1 MEKGESTS
9 EGDWRYFQQG
19 PELMVVDLGF
29 SFETFSV
36 QQLKVSEQSFQF
48 PSQLMLG
55 KQAEYCFEYMVKHSE
70 QYEVLAANIQIQG
83 EEQTLGELDYLL
95 FDTKTD
101 KNLHVELA
109 CKFYLYDESLGDA
122 PVEKWIGPN
131 RKDRLVEKLQKLKN
145 HQFPLLYSEA
155 TESLLESLQ
164 LQPSTIE
171 QQLCLKSFL
180 FLPKGMEK
188 SDLPEAFSDC
198 IIGRHIKIDDFTPK
212 NYLGAFYLPQKK
224 EWLLSPDSH
233 TTWISFEEVKRQL
246 DEKRSQKR
254 SALVYHK
261 TNKGIELFFVRWW

>member
-1 MEKGESTS
+1 MGKKGSTS
-9 EGDWRYFQQG
+9 EGDWTYFQQG
-19 PELMVVDLGF
+19 PELKVSEFGF
-29 SFETFSV
+29 PFETFSV
-36 QQLKVSEQSFQF
+36 RKLKVSEQAFQF

-55 KQAEYCFEYMVKHSE
+55 KQAEYCFEFMVKHSDR
-70 QYEVLAANIQIQG
+70 YELLAANIQIQG

-95 FDTKTD
+95 YDSEIE

-109 CKFYLYDESLGDA
+109 CKFYLFDESLGDRLI
-122 PVEKWIGPN
+122 EKWIGPN
-131 RKDRLVEKLQKLKN
+131 RKDRLVEKLQKLKQ

-155 TESLLESLQ
+155 TEPLLESLQ

-188 SDLPEAFSDC
+188 SNLPEAFSDC
-198 IIGRHIKIDDFTPK
+198 VIGRHITIDDFTPK
-212 NYLGAFYLPQKK
+212 NYPGSFYLPQKK
-224 EWLLSPDSH
+224 EWLLSPESH
-233 TTWISFEEVKRQL
+233 TTWISFGEAKRQL
-246 DEKRSQKR
+246 DEKLAQKR